1 MKSVANPQSPDPVK
15 LFVSIL
21 WSDENALDR
30 AIDQLSK
37 KWGETDFSGR
47 DYPFDITDYYEPE
60 MGKGL
65 KRRIISFD
73 RLVTPEI
80 IREAKLFCNEIEENL
95 KNNSGR
101 QVNLDIGYL
110 DHNKVVLASA
120 KAAGQ
125 KIYLGDG
132 IYADLIA
139 RYAQGKYRPFE
150 WTFLDFKDGR
160 YDQELGEIRSRYMM
174 QLRSRHESSV
184 GKIER

>member
-1 MKSVANPQSPDPVK
+1 MKCLAKPVLVQPVK
-15 LFVSIL
+15 LFVAVL
-21 WSDENALDR
+21 WSDEHLLQNALS
-30 AIDQLSK
+30 QLCE
-37 KWGETDFSGR
+37 KWGEMDYSGP
-47 DYPFDITDYYEPE
+47 DHPFDITDYYEPE

-73 RLVTPEI
+73 RLVTPES
-80 IREAKLFCNEIEENL
+80 IREAKLFCNEIEENS
-95 KNNSGR
+95 KSNFGR

-132 IYADLIA
+132 IYADLVA

-150 WTFLDFKDGR
+150 WTFLDFRDGR
-160 YDQELGEIRSRYMM
+160 YDSELVEIRSKYLT
-174 QLRSRHESSV
+174 QLRTSHRE
-184 GKIER
+184 